1 VNRVPAKSSPLSF
14 RSEAEKSLSSLNNPG
29 GDGHKAPLCL
39 DASRLVAQGMCIDR
53 RHRDPQEIEEIEA
66 RTPVLVKPNRKE
78 RDFKVKIPYLK
89 EK

>member
-1 VNRVPAKSSPLSF
+1 VT
-14 RSEAEKSLSSLNNPG
+14 RSLAR
-29 GDGHKAPLCL
+29 AC
-39 DASRLVAQGMCIDR
+39 CIDR

>member
-1 VNRVPAKSSPLSF
+1 LADVRDGASWKVMT
-14 RSEAEKSLSSLNNPG
+14 LN
-29 GDGHKAPLCL
+29 L
-39 DASRLVAQGMCIDR
+39 CIDR